1 MKKDADLQRR
11 TRVSFALSLGVTG
24 VFFALVLVMAFRPQL
39 LTGFRGLTYSLGF
52 ILLTLVVMG
61 GYAWWRIAHIDE

>member
-1 MKKDADLQRR
+1 M
-11 TRVSFALSLGVTG
+11 VTAI
-24 VFFALVLVMAFRPQL
+24 FFVLVLVMAFRPRL
-39 LTGFRGLTYSLGF
+39 LTGLRGLTYSLEF

>member
-1 MKKDADLQRR
+1 M
-11 TRVSFALSLGVTG
+11 VTAI
-24 VFFALVLVMAFRPQL
+24 FFVLVLVMAFRPRL
-39 LTGFRGLTYSLGF
+39 LTGFHGLTYSLEF

>member
-1 MKKDADLQRR
+1 MKDVS
-11 TRVSFALSLGVTG
+11 RVSFALSAAVTAI
-24 VFFALVLVMAFRPQL
+24 FFALVLVMAFRPQL
-39 LTGFRGLTYSLGF
+39 LTGFRGLTYSFGF

>member
-1 MKKDADLQRR
+1 M
-11 TRVSFALSLGVTG
+11 VTAI
-24 VFFALVLVMAFRPQL
+24 FFVLVLVMAFRPGL
-39 LTGFRGLTYSLGF
+39 LTGFHGLTYSLEF